1 MKKSQRSLLFL
12 TLLGLA
18 VAFTRPEPDH
28 PSLTSEVL
36 ATYTPKRTGS
46 PAAAARALLEALN
59 EERRGECQQVFDSP
73 YRSQWTNTPPRDD
86 EDGVRLGDCEREGI
100 ERACDLLTAC
110 LSEEGYAK
118 VRDVMLADDKLL
130 RNGRPRRGFGAENF
144 WLGLFGEPDEQGDW
158 GLQLDGHHIALNLA
172 FAGERMSM
180 SPSFVGTQPSK
191 YSRDGETVVPLLEV
205 TRRAHALLESLS
217 EGHRDIAIFSPHRKQ
232 LETGVG
238 HDGEVPKVRG
248 LDCSLLDEGQRELLL
263 ELIEAYVRDLPPA
276 HAGARMEEV
285 RAEIPRMHFA
295 WFGKTEE
302 PADMSYRIQG
312 PTVLIEFACQDLG
325 GDPLNHLHTMY
336 RNPRNEYG
344 MGFAD

>member
-130 RNGRPRRGFGAENF
+130 RNGRPRRGSSADRGSQNHSAGSKKGSTDHRYAA
-144 WLGLFGEPDEQGDW
+144 LALPDQHSD
-158 GLQLDGHHIALNLA
+158 I
-172 FAGERMSM
+172 
-180 SPSFVGTQPSK
+180 VG
-191 YSRDGETVVPLLEV
+191 G
-205 TRRAHALLESLS
+205 
-217 EGHRDIAIFSPHRKQ
+217 
-232 LETGVG
+232 
-238 HDGEVPKVRG
+238 
-248 LDCSLLDEGQRELLL
+248 
-263 ELIEAYVRDLPPA
+263 
-276 HAGARMEEV
+276 
-285 RAEIPRMHFA
+285 
-295 WFGKTEE
+295 
-302 PADMSYRIQG
+302 
-312 PTVLIEFACQDLG
+312 
-325 GDPLNHLHTMY
+325 
-336 RNPRNEYG
+336 
-344 MGFAD
+344 